1 PICRHDLY
9 TFTALF
15 KIMKNKEVTK
25 TWLAG
30 QNSCTMVIPK
40 DFAKLYG
47 LDQPSYVVIE
57 GRSDGILI
65 KRLELNSGDDDSD
78 RNET

>member
-1 PICRHDLY
+1 
-9 TFTALF
+9 
-15 KIMKNKEVTK
+15 MSNKEVTK

-47 LDQPSYVVIE
+47 LDQPSHVVIE
-57 GRSDGILI
+57 GRPNGILI
-65 KRLELNSGDDDSD
+65 KRLDLNSGDDDCD
-78 RNET
+78 RNEA

>member
-1 PICRHDLY
+1 MFNNREKKDVI
-9 TFTALF
+9 
-15 KIMKNKEVTK
+15 K

-30 QNSCTMVIPK
+30 QHSCTLVIPK
-40 DFAKLYG
+40 EFARVYG
-47 LDQPSYVVIE
+47 LDQPSHVLIE

-65 KRLELNSGDDDSD
+65 KRLQLDSGDDDSD